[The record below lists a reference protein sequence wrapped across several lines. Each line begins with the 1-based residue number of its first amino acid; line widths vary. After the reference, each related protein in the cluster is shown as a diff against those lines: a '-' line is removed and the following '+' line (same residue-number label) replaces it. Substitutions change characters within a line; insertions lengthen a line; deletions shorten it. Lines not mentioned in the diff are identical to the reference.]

1 MNILVDSDS
10 CLRKLMFAF
19 TEVERLRDDNKY
31 FCDTC
36 LSHVEAERSLH
47 YQGLPN
53 ILTLHLKRFS
63 TSSGYVLILGELLW
77 WGVECCAKC
86 CYGLQIYWLDLCM
99 YWHQN
104 CVLLHV
110 HLSRWNRDINVIFY
124 QTNWNLI
131 VWGYVFTAMAGRRN
145 VHFVQPLNPST
156 LFTFPEPKTQ
166 VSFYDWNLFITFLF
180 LKY

>member
-1 MNILVDSDS
+1 MKSKKVVILYFLISYPMNILVDSDS

-63 TSSGYVLILGELLW
+63 TSSGYVLILGDLL
-77 WGVECCAKC
+77 
-86 CYGLQIYWLDLCM
+86 
-99 YWHQN
+99 
-104 CVLLHV
+104 
-110 HLSRWNRDINVIFY
+110 
-124 QTNWNLI
+124 
-131 VWGYVFTAMAGRRN
+131 
-145 VHFVQPLNPST
+145 
-156 LFTFPEPKTQ
+156 
-166 VSFYDWNLFITFLF
+166 
-180 LKY
+180 